1 MIVSNLPLLPAWFML
16 YRATNIWEIF
26 IGNALLGLG
35 SGLMDA
41 PVIAYVGE
49 IGEAEFRSFLMAYT
63 FISLPLGSLFVSV
76 LNTWM
81 PWRMAAMV
89 CMLVPIGTI
98 ILCLLVS

>member
-1 MIVSNLPLLPAWFML
+1 ML
-16 YRATNIWEIF
+16 YRATSVWEIF

-81 PWRMAAMV
+81 PWRTAAMV